1 MNKLE
6 LAEQIYLD
14 QVAGSEMYES
24 ELAEKAGYA
33 IRAAEIFYTEWVAA
47 KGAGK
52 LEQKLIGCKACFG
65 SGGKKTSPCKV
76 CNGAGK
82 IPQPG

>member
-14 QVAGSEMYES
+14 QIAGEKLMDSQ
-24 ELAEKAGYA
+24 LALKASYA
-33 IRAAEIFYTEWVAA
+33 IAASEVFYKTWDAIESPERL
-47 KGAGK
+47 K
-52 LEQKLIGCKACFG
+52 LVGCKACFG

-76 CNGAGK
+76 CKGTGK
-82 IPQPG
+82 ITQEA